1 MFKKLLVLG
10 IDQIIGSEESVG
22 MLSSDG
28 VIALGRENITS
39 LYQLRVLEKV
49 WIEYWR
55 HEGKTSFRCGIAES
69 GSTRDSVK
77 FQKLK
82 IFWAVWIIAHI
93 HMPVLKILLF
103 SPINVL
109 IFLRRQGSKFNHLCN
124 SGILC
129 N

>member
-49 WIEYWR
+49 
-55 HEGKTSFRCGIAES
+55 
-69 GSTRDSVK
+69 
-77 FQKLK
+77 
-82 IFWAVWIIAHI
+82 
-93 HMPVLKILLF
+93 
-103 SPINVL
+103 
-109 IFLRRQGSKFNHLCN
+109 
-124 SGILC
+124 
-129 N
+129 